1 MFFKLMVLFTVVPLV
16 ELALLIQVG
25 KFIGTPMTIALVA
38 VTGAVGVLLA
48 KSEGLAVLGRLQD
61 EMGMGEV
68 PGNAILDG
76 LFILV
81 GGAFLLTPGL
91 VTDTMGFIF
100 LIPFTRVPLKKL
112 LRRKLS
118 DMIARGKTDIHIR
131 RW

>member
-1 MFFKLMVLFTVVPLV
+1 MLFKLMILFTVVPLV

-25 KFIGTPMTIALVA
+25 QVIGTPLTIALVA

-48 KSEGLAVLGRLQD
+48 KSEGLAVLERLQD
-61 EMGMGEV
+61 ELTLGEV

-91 VTDTMGFIF
+91 VTDTLGFMF
-100 LIPFTRVPLKKL
+100 LIPFTRAPLKTL
-112 LRRKLS
+112 LRRKFS
-118 DMIARGKTDIHIR
+118 DMIARGNTDIYIR